1 MTTTSPLPPLVAYY
15 GSLIDETRPGDDPW
29 VFDSAVAEQVIP
41 TLVRTVP
48 VTAVQ
53 PGDFMGD
60 YVVMIPIPWVL
71 PGSFGDDEFTFECE

>member
-15 GSLIDETRPGDDPW
+15 GSLIDEAGRSDDF
-29 VFDSAVAEQVIP
+29 VTSLIMAEQVIP

-48 VTAVQ
+48 VVAVTA
-53 PGDFMGD
+53 GDFQGD
-60 YVVMIPIPWVL
+60 YVVMIPIPWIL